1 MVLHF
6 SKLARHKTFV
16 LHWYRYTLRN
26 VARQTFSWHL
36 KARVKDI
43 TRTTIVKHKSDKSS
57 WSIYILLRDLKA
69 LNGFLRNKKTAAAW
83 RLLTLYSKKPLRSG
97 ASSPSVALEHSPPL
111 QDPETVR
118 NSHIIHSYIVER
130 QQKNLLPLE
139 IPAEYKTLLL
149 LPLALHD
156 HALKRLHLI
165 ESKLVRGPPK
175 VSVNYTSAGKARIW
189 FLRTAVNKNQRQS
202 KALGQIIRR
211 EKRKNQKN
219 IDYWEKCRVNGIWAW
234 HEAAWEHLMETNT
247 MLTESP
253 AKYFDNERS
262 RKRAASDG
270 TSVKAVAEWLD
281 PVFSSLDMLQA
292 QSAEQ
297 AAYFE
302 QYKHNT
308 VLQGLQQFF
317 ARKSDKM
324 YQNRKKRFESLLE
337 NDLPFVTPYFSQ
349 QNLATVM
356 KSHKF

>member
-6 SKLARHKTFV
+6 SCSTRHRTFV

-26 VARQTFSWHL
+26 VNRQTFSWHL

-43 TRTTIVKHKSDKSS
+43 TRITLVKHKSDKSS
-57 WSIYILLRDLKA
+57 WSVYTLLRDLRT

-83 RLLTLYSKKPLRSG
+83 RLLTLYSKK
-97 ASSPSVALEHSPPL
+97 SPKTQTSPPSTALQQSPPL

-118 NSHIIHSYIVER
+118 NNHIIHSYVAER
-130 QQKNLLPLE
+130 QQKNLLPQE
-139 IPAEYKTLLL
+139 ISAEYKTLLL
-149 LPLALHD
+149 LPLALHY
-156 HALKRLHLI
+156 HSLKKLHII
-165 ESKLVRGPPK
+165 ESKLAQGPPK

-189 FLRTAVNKNQRQS
+189 FLRTAVNKNKRQS

-211 EKRKNQKN
+211 EKRKSQKN
-219 IDYWEKCRVNGIWAW
+219 LDYWEKCRVNGIWAW

-247 MLTESP
+247 VLTGSP
-253 AKYFDNERS
+253 AKYFDAERT
-262 RKRAASDG
+262 RKHIASED
-270 TSVKAVAEWLD
+270 TSLKAVAEWLD

-302 QYKHNT
+302 KYKHNT
-308 VLQGLQQFF
+308 VLQGQQQYF

-324 YQNRKKRFESLLE
+324 YENRKKRFKSLLE
-337 NDLPFVTPYFSQ
+337 DDLPFVTPYFCKR
-349 QNLATVM
+349 NLAAVM